1 MRSSRVSSARLC
13 LASSSRCRSCLA
25 RSASSSSR
33 CAPSSRALIL
43 FARSISSCMRAS
55 LARSCLSLIS
65 SEISIGV
72 LFFRSGDMS
81 LAWIGFFPPRF
92 MSLVAISCLGAN
104 ISLQSFF
111 AAHGLES
118 LVDVLVLDS
127 FDSLASSSLT
137 DPVGVVARVD
147 ASIPEPASP
156 SSSSDPSPSIAGNS
170 SPSSS
175 AHLPTDPR
183 DSRGGRA
190 VAKAAGLGMLGGLP
204 EVACAA
210 GGGGLAASERCA
222 DSFETRDV

>member
-1 MRSSRVSSARLC
+1 
-13 LASSSRCRSCLA
+13 
-25 RSASSSSR
+25 
-33 CAPSSRALIL
+33 
-43 FARSISSCMRAS
+43 MRAS

-72 LFFRSGDMS
+72 RFFRSGDMS

-92 MSLVAISCLGAN
+92 MSLVAISCLGAS

-118 LVDVLVLDS
+118 LVDVLDSLDS
-127 FDSLASSSLT
+127 LDSLVSLASSPVT

-210 GGGGLAASERCA
+210 GGGLAASERCA

>member
-1 MRSSRVSSARLC
+1 M
-13 LASSSRCRSCLA
+13 
-25 RSASSSSR
+25 
-33 CAPSSRALIL
+33 
-43 FARSISSCMRAS
+43 
-55 LARSCLSLIS
+55 
-65 SEISIGV
+65 
-72 LFFRSGDMS
+72 
-81 LAWIGFFPPRF
+81 AWIGFFPPRF

-118 LVDVLVLDS
+118 LVDALDS
-127 FDSLASSSLT
+127 LDSLVSLASSPVT

-147 ASIPEPASP
+147 ASIPEPPSP

-210 GGGGLAASERCA
+210 GGGLAASERCA